1 MTADLIGLIAG
12 TLLTLLVLS
21 YILGD
26 NPLYRLALHLLVGAT
41 VGYGVAV
48 TTVTVLQTVLPAL
61 QSDSPDRVRALIP
74 LVLGILLLFKGFP
87 RWSAWGNFSTALL
100 VGVGAAVAMGGA
112 LVGTIIPQTAA
123 VGSLNVWLREGS
135 AGLINGLIV
144 MIGTI
149 GALLAFAFAVP
160 RQPALRRL
168 WNGSVGVLGQI
179 GRLFLLAALGAAF
192 GTALTASLTV
202 LVGRVYAVVMGI
214 QQLLTL
220 IGMSSG

>member
-1 MTADLIGLIAG
+1 MTVDLIGLIVG

-48 TTVTVLQTVLPAL
+48 TTVTVLRTILPAL
-61 QSDSPDRVRALIP
+61 QSDSPDRARVLIP
-74 LVLGILLLFKGFP
+74 LILGILLLFKGFP

-100 VGVGAAVAMGGA
+100 VGVGAAVAVGGA

-123 VGSLNVWLREGS
+123 VGSLSGWLREGS

-144 MIGTI
+144 MAGTI
-149 GALLAFAFAVP
+149 CALLAFAFAAP
-160 RQPALRRL
+160 RQPTLRRI
-168 WNGSVGVLGQI
+168 WNSSVGVLGQV
-179 GRLFLLAALGAAF
+179 GRLFLLAAFGAAF
-192 GTALTASLTV
+192 GMALTASLTV
-202 LVGRVYAVVMGI
+202 MVGRVYAVVIGI
-214 QQLLTL
+214 QQIITAV
-220 IGMSSG
+220 GMGGG